1 MIAEEFQERPLTKA
15 DRATFDTE
23 RPLDIITNESNFDLQ
38 STLSLVFLL
47 LLHFSFSAHPSKQSG
62 AADVS
67 TPPPTTAHPITTKLK
82 QLQQLEESSLTGWYQ
97 MVNKFLELIK
107 PDQRTLED
115 VINFATGKHGLNP
128 QEFVL
133 KIAKMNYAFLTIL
146 IIGVVYVIV
155 MLITGVFFFCC
166 RFCGRCG
173 AKDSQKQRRS
183 DNCWRTIHK
192 FCLIL
197 MVAFL
202 VVPIT
207 CMCIITEHM
216 TNSSPSVKGNI
227 TEVFDILGN
236 FANTTDEDVDNAFTQ
251 VFENPIQNFD
261 AFKSSF
267 VELVQENISNTID
280 HEKLEDIKNI
290 VSWIA
295 SVEEKHAAIT
305 NASDLSK
312 SVQNLKS
319 HIRSIRLEVKGLH
332 NCTNSD
338 KKICQLNFQQLPIER
353 INVDDAY
360 DHVHNEFQKLLK
372 INFEELTS
380 VIDQI
385 QNNTILRNKIEQE
398 SESLKR
404 FANETMSGDIEG
416 FLKIKKLLKYYIDKL
431 RQLSGFGKRKVKQ
444 VFADTDGYEIYRHW
458 IMFGIAAVL
467 LVPVIFLTLGLICG
481 CSGYEKERHPTKRSS
496 ASNCGGLCLILAVYY
511 FFLVS
516 SALMV
521 ITIGLLVLG
530 GNMQT
535 FVCVPLYEKNFTML
549 DEIKEKLLSIHNNTL
564 LEAIK
569 PSKLLH
575 DCQEDKSIVYAI
587 GLINESDPTTFEK
600 FISNSEIMNPGGNN
614 EIDQKL
620 RKAIL
625 EITSNIRERLHQFTN
640 ALNLQELKEIPERL
654 QDRLTISRSNI
665 SRFIEDVTAA
675 LKEDL
680 NKNDANILQIV
691 NDPAAVLYDEM
702 NALQEKLNRFSDTL
716 LDIYNEA
723 DLYQDKIRDIEKS
736 LDQVE
741 DKLPKV
747 IKAHLYHAIASSAG
761 WTDMVQ
767 NIGKCFPVW
776 IAFNIARVAA
786 CEFVVAPING
796 YWFGLGW
803 ALFVIIPTI
812 FFSVK
817 LSRFYLRMKYDDD
830 AYIPD
835 SGEAIPLE
843 EPQFGPH
850 QNYMVHPS
858 SNNQSRNF
866 HYK

>member
-1 MIAEEFQERPLTKA
+1 MKHNFKA
-15 DRATFDTE
+15 
-23 RPLDIITNESNFDLQ
+23 
-38 STLSLVFLL
+38 LVFLL
-47 LLHFSFSAHPSKQSG
+47 LLHTSFSAHPSRSSG
-62 AADVS
+62 VTDAS
-67 TPPPTTAHPITTKLK
+67 TPPPTTPHPITVKLE
-82 QLQQLEESSLTGWYQ
+82 QLQRLEESSLTGWYH

-115 VINFATGKHGLNP
+115 AINFATGKHGLNP

-133 KIAKMNYAFLTIL
+133 KIAKMNYAFLTMV
-146 IIGVVYVIV
+146 IIGIVYVIV
-155 MLITGVFFFCC
+155 MLITGIFFFCC

-207 CMCIITEHM
+207 CMCIINEHM
-216 TNSSPSVKGNI
+216 QHSSPSVKGNI

-236 FANTTDEDVDNAFTQ
+236 FANTTDGDIDNAIDH
-251 VFENPIQNFD
+251 VIENPIQNFD

-305 NASDLSK
+305 NASELSRA
-312 SVQNLKS
+312 VQNLKS
-319 HIRSIRLEVKGLH
+319 NIRSIRQEVRGLH
-332 NCTNSD
+332 NCSNSE
-338 KKICQLNFQQLPIER
+338 KKICQLNFELLPIER

-372 INFEELTS
+372 INFEELTNT
-380 VIDQI
+380 IDQI

-404 FANETMSGDIEG
+404 FVNETMSGDKDG
-416 FLKIKKLLKYYIDKL
+416 LKDIKERVKFYTNKL
-431 RQLSGFGKRKVKQ
+431 RSVSMTGKQEVKK
-444 VFADTDGYEIYRHW
+444 VFAETDGYEIYRYW
-458 IMFGIAAVL
+458 VMFGIAAVL
-467 LVPVIFLTLGLICG
+467 LVPVLFLTLGLVCG

-496 ASNCGGLCLILAVYY
+496 TSNCGGFCLILAVYY

-516 SALMV
+516 SALM
-521 ITIGLLVLG
+521 IATIALLILG

-535 FVCVPLYEKNFTML
+535 FVCIPLYEEGFTVL
-549 DEIKEKLLSIHNNTL
+549 DEMKEKLASLDKSEL
-564 LEAIK
+564 LEGIK
-569 PSKLLH
+569 PSKLLN
-575 DCQEDKSIVYAI
+575 DCKGDKSIIYAL
-587 GLINESDPTTFEK
+587 GLINETDPTSFQK
-600 FISNSEIMNPGGNN
+600 FLTNSDIMNPDSDN

-620 RKAIL
+620 RNALL

-654 QDRLTISRSNI
+654 QDRLTASRSNI
-665 SRFIEDVTAA
+665 SRFIEDVTTA
-675 LKEDL
+675 LREDL
-680 NKNDANILQIV
+680 SKNDLDILHIV
-691 NDPAAVLYDEM
+691 NDSAAALYSEM
-702 NALQEKLNRFSDTL
+702 NALQEKLNRFSETL
-716 LDIYNEA
+716 LNIYNEA
-723 DLYQDKIRDIEKS
+723 DLYKDKIRDIESS

-741 DKLPKV
+741 EKLPKV
-747 IKAHLYHAIASSAG
+747 VKAHLFHAVASSTG
-761 WTDMVQ
+761 WTARVQ

-776 IAFNIARVAA
+776 IAFKIARTAV

-803 ALFVIIPTI
+803 ALFIIIPTI

-830 AYIPD
+830 SYIPD

-843 EPQFGPH
+843 DMSRAKPFSYTNPGAMSWMPQFGPH

>member
-1 MIAEEFQERPLTKA
+1 MKH
-15 DRATFDTE
+15 
-23 RPLDIITNESNFDLQ
+23 NFK
-38 STLSLVFLL
+38 TIVFLL
-47 LLHFSFSAHPSKQSG
+47 LLPLSFSAHPSKSSG

-67 TPPPTTAHPITTKLK
+67 TPPPTTPHPITVKLE

-115 VINFATGKHGLNP
+115 IINFATGKHGLNP

-133 KIAKMNYAFLTIL
+133 KVAKMNYAFLTMV
-146 IIGVVYVIV
+146 IIGVIYVIV
-155 MLITGVFFFCC
+155 MLVTGVFFFCC

-207 CMCIITEHM
+207 CMCIITQHM
-216 TNSSPSVKGNI
+216 TDSIPSVKGNV
-227 TEVFDILGN
+227 TEVFEMLGT
-236 FANTTDEDVDNAFTQ
+236 FANRTDNDIENAFDQ
-251 VFENPIQNFD
+251 VVENPIQNYD

-267 VELVQENISNTID
+267 VELVQENISSTID

-312 SVQNLKS
+312 AVQNLKS
-319 HIRSIRLEVKGLH
+319 HIRSIRQEVKGLH

-385 QNNTILRNKIEQE
+385 QNNTVLRNKIELE

-404 FANETMSGDIEG
+404 FANETVSGDIEG
-416 FLKIKKLLKYYIDKL
+416 LIRIKRQLKYYTAKM
-431 RQLSGFGKRKVKQ
+431 RNVSEVGKRKVKK
-444 VFADTDGYEIYRHW
+444 VFAEADNYEIYRYYS
-458 IMFGIAAVL
+458 MYGIAGIL
-467 LVPVIFLTLGLICG
+467 LVPVLFVTLGLVCG
-481 CSGYEKERHPTKRSS
+481 CSGYERERHPTKRSS
-496 ASNCGGLCLILAVYY
+496 TSNCGGLCLILGVYY

-521 ITIGLLVLG
+521 VTIGIFVIG
-530 GNMQT
+530 GSMQT
-535 FVCVPLYEKNFTML
+535 FACVPLYEENFTVL
-549 DEIKEKLLSIHNNTL
+549 DEMKEKLASLTNNTL
-564 LEAIK
+564 LEGIK
-569 PSKLLH
+569 PSQLLH
-575 DCQEDKSIVYAI
+575 ECREHKSIIYAI
-587 GLINESDPTTFEK
+587 GLINESDPASFEK
-600 FISNSEIMNPGGNN
+600 IISNSEIMKSDSNN

-620 RKAIL
+620 RTALL

-640 ALNLQELKEIPERL
+640 ALNLHELKEIPERL
-654 QDRLTISRSNI
+654 QDRLTVSRSNI
-665 SRFIEDVTAA
+665 SRFIDDVTTA

-691 NDPAAVLYDEM
+691 NDSAAVLYDEM

-723 DLYQDKIRDIEKS
+723 DFYQDKIRDIEKS
-736 LDQVE
+736 LDEVE

-747 IKAHLYHAIASSAG
+747 IRAHLFHAVATSTG
-761 WTDMVQ
+761 WKDMVQ
-767 NIGKCFPVW
+767 NIGRCFPVW
-776 IAFNIARVAA
+776 IAFNIGRVAV
-786 CEFVVAPING
+786 CEFVVAPVNG

-803 ALFVIIPTI
+803 ALLVIIPTI

-817 LSRFYLRMKYDDD
+817 LSRFYLRMRYDDD
-830 AYIPD
+830 SYIPD

-843 EPQFGPH
+843 DMSRAKPFSYTNPGAMSWMPQFGPH